1 MSLAYG
7 NNSLP
12 AALTTW
18 PQRVSTPVRVEWQD
32 GHLHMYIKRLPVLQI
47 MINPDKNCFVMHIVF
62 YHRSSVQCCVIVQPT
77 NQVDNIAFVSGVQG
91 HSGKG
96 SDLDIETV
104 ESMLRENSAASQL
117 SKQSQA
123 STRPLLNVW
132 AGDGRPARSFA
143 RSLGQRQ
150 QQQYTTI
157 LLHSHTKLSP
167 THALCACI
175 TARRVLAE
183 SESLVIRHTWGPGG
197 LLSVKTSP
205 QRRADLTDE
214 FAPVTWDVM
223 AQSTKLLILCDSQ
236 RVSASRQQ
244 SADAAVWAWRT
255 NTASA
260 FMSTMI
266 GCWCMSL

>member
-1 MSLAYG
+1 
-7 NNSLP
+7 
-12 AALTTW
+12 
-18 PQRVSTPVRVEWQD
+18 
-32 GHLHMYIKRLPVLQI
+32 
-47 MINPDKNCFVMHIVF
+47 
-62 YHRSSVQCCVIVQPT
+62 
-77 NQVDNIAFVSGVQG
+77 
-91 HSGKG
+91 
-96 SDLDIETV
+96 
-104 ESMLRENSAASQL
+104 MLRENSAASQL

-132 AGDGRPARSFA
+132 ADDGRPARSFA
-143 RSLGQRQ
+143 RPLGQRQ

-183 SESLVIRHTWGPGG
+183 SESLVIRHTWGPSG

-205 QRRADLTDE
+205 QRRADVTDE

-236 RVSASRQQ
+236 RFPPRDNNPRTLLCERDVLTLQVLSCRQWLVVG
-244 SADAAVWAWRT
+244 VWAYNRSKRVVVCHQLVNRWVCVFESHLLNTVVEKPFLWRYSIAKT
-255 NTASA
+255 TEIEHLTYYGLKA
-260 FMSTMI
+260 
-266 GCWCMSL
+266 